1 MGSLLG
7 PWFRNSINFGFK
19 NTINWAP
26 LVFQSLNKHIPALFK
41 VSPAFCGGGISGFIG
56 SCPILQDSLVL
67 CGGTQDGH
75 PEAPDLARC
84 VMTICSLWEI
94 LLPCPLAHV
103 SHQGSHINEYDQV
116 PKAPPSATL
125 QRLEHGWTLCK
136 RTFLLPPHTL
146 ICVAWLSDSVGHGL
160 HLIRSLRKPIP
171 PLSQLPS
178 P

>member
-1 MGSLLG
+1 MSWLG
-7 PWFRNSINFGFK
+7 PWFGNSIDCGFK

-26 LVFQSLNKHIPALFK
+26 LVCQPLDKHIPALFK
-41 VSPAFCGGGISGFIG
+41 VSPAFCGGQISCFIS

-75 PEAPDLARC
+75 LEAPDLAMYM
-84 VMTICSLWEI
+84 MTICSLWEI
-94 LLPCPLAHV
+94 LLACPW
-103 SHQGSHINEYDQV
+103 SHQGPNINECDQV

-136 RTFLLPPHTL
+136 RTSLLPPYTL
-146 ICVAWLSDSVGHGL
+146 VWVAWVSGCAGHGL
-160 HLIRSLRKPIP
+160 HFIKSLWKPMPRLLP
-171 PLSQLPS
+171 PLPS